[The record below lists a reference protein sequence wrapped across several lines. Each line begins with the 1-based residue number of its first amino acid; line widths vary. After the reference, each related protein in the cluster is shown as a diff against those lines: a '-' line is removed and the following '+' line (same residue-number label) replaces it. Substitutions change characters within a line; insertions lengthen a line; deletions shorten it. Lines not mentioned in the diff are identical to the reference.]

1 MNSFFFKIYFLLC
14 VGKLNLK
21 CLFISFFLQRHMKS
35 ISSKIWQRPA
45 QGGAGHAVRVAFS
58 IKSHK
63 NALMCDVHS
72 EMEKDVRKG

>member
-1 MNSFFFKIYFLLC
+1 
-14 VGKLNLK
+14 
-21 CLFISFFLQRHMKS
+21 MKS

-45 QGGAGHAVRVAFS
+45 QGGAGHAVRVSFS

-72 EMEKDVRKG
+72 EMEKDVRKGWEIVFIDGDFSQSDGR